1 MITIKN
7 LQFSYAGSHQPAL
20 SGVDLNIQ
28 DQNLFGLLGPNG
40 AGKTT
45 LLSILSGLLRCPA
58 NTVFIDDCDIASSDT
73 SWKSTFSL
81 VPQEYAF
88 YSELTVAENLSFFAA
103 AQGINFATLKTRLAE
118 TAEITG
124 LTERLQHKASTLSG
138 GLKRRLNLAIGLLN
152 RPRLLLLDE
161 PTVGIDPHS
170 RHFILETIKH
180 INQQGTTVIYTSHYM
195 EEVEALCDQ
204 IAIIDNGSVLVQ
216 GALSELL
223 HDQKKQTLTVD
234 LNKPASTAQ
243 LKALSQNR
251 VFSHQPLQLIFDIH
265 SNKDVLAVLAEL
277 NELKLETN
285 QINYGRGNLE
295 TLFLNLTQRSL
306 RD

>member
-1 MITIKN
+1 M
-7 LQFSYAGSHQPAL
+7 
-20 SGVDLNIQ
+20 SGVDLCIQ

-58 NTVFIDDCDIASSDT
+58 NTVFIDGCDIALNDT
-73 SWKSTFSL
+73 SWRSIFSL

-88 YSELTVAENLSFFAA
+88 YSELTVTENLSFFAA
-103 AQGINFATLKTRLAE
+103 AQGINSAELKTRLAE
-118 TAEITG
+118 TAEMTG
-124 LTERLQHKASTLSG
+124 LTERFNHKAKTLSG
-138 GLKRRLNLAIGLLN
+138 GLKRRLNMAIGLLN

-170 RHFILETIKH
+170 RHFILETIKR
-180 INQQGTTVIYTSHYM
+180 INQQGTTIIYTSHYM

-216 GALSELL
+216 GVLSELL
-223 HDQKKQTLTVD
+223 HSQKQQTLTVD
-234 LNKPASTAQ
+234 LSRPASAAQ
-243 LKALSQNR
+243 LKILGQKWA
-251 VFSHQPLQLIFDIH
+251 FSHEQQQLAFDIH
-265 SNKDVLAVLAEL
+265 SDKDVLAVLTEL
-277 NELKLETN
+277 DQLQLETS
-285 QINYGRGNLE
+285 QIDYGSGNLE